1 MVSKGVKL
9 AELAKSAHHQQQIK
23 GREHKQQL
31 VQYNKNKVCRF
42 KKSYFS
48 GEEDGASSA
57 IILLAC
63 IACAPPS
70 TPT

>member
-1 MVSKGVKL
+1 MVSKGVTL
-9 AELAKSAHHQQQIK
+9 AEFAKSANQQQQIK

-31 VQYNKNKVCRF
+31 MQYNKSKVCRF

-48 GEEDGASSA
+48 TEEDGASSA

-63 IACAPPS
+63 IACAPS
-70 TPT
+70 TSI